1 MIKDTYKNLSSE
13 LEHKRLII
21 FGCGTYFK
29 RFCDT
34 YASLLDKIEII
45 LDNYSVNDFFTIET
59 LNKKIPIVKPEKIRD
74 WCMDNYVVLFCCRDD
89 SRRDAM
95 KTQLDSY
102 FTENGYTK
110 FFTPIYEGYDIYGK
124 QNMKNFIVEH
134 IELLLDMYEHNGLK
148 VYDRLLQVCNCN
160 SLSEVKNE
168 IYTRNKVIVSEI
180 VVILTTRC
188 TMRCKGCMNFM
199 WAFDKD
205 VIDVPLE
212 QTCQA
217 LSRIIEAVDC
227 IVSVSVIGGEPFLA
241 DSFMGV
247 LQFLEKQEKVLVT
260 YITTNGTVPIK
271 DEWIPLLKRD
281 NLLLRISNYE
291 HIVKQDSLVES
302 CITNGIHFCHD
313 SIGDWIDFGNMEK
326 RNRNEDQL
334 RMQYEGC
341 MFSRRCKT
349 MWGDQLFACQV
360 SGSLEKLGKVD
371 GISLNISECSDL
383 RNELLEFLLTPNYEA
398 CDYCEADFSDLKFL
412 STAEQLER

>member
-1 MIKDTYKNLSSE
+1 
-13 LEHKRLII
+13 
-21 FGCGTYFK
+21 
-29 RFCDT
+29 
-34 YASLLDKIEII
+34 
-45 LDNYSVNDFFTIET
+45 
-59 LNKKIPIVKPEKIRD
+59 
-74 WCMDNYVVLFCCRDD
+74 
-89 SRRDAM
+89 M